1 MKMLLSKKLEGVQN
15 RIDEFSLRERA
26 ILFLA
31 ISLVLF
37 LLVNKLLLTPLET
50 QQKQLLDR
58 TRALHTEI
66 AALDQQTVATVEA
79 SRHDPNTE
87 QRQQLAQLQQRHAQL
102 QQQILDS
109 LSGLVEPQQMSRA
122 LEQLLHEQKAL
133 RFVRIE
139 NLEPQPIMSAEGKTD
154 SMVYRHTLVMEMEG
168 DFRSALAYLQ
178 TLEQLEWQFRWD
190 EVSLNMISYPR
201 AQVIFKV
208 HTLSMQRGWL
218 GV

>member
-1 MKMLLSKKLEGVQN
+1 MKLGKQLEGVQN

-31 ISLVLF
+31 ISLVLY
-37 LLVNKLLLTPLET
+37 LLVNSLLLNPLEA
-50 QQKQLLDR
+50 QQKQLLER

-66 AALDQQTVATVEA
+66 AVLDQQSVAVVEA
-79 SRHDPNTE
+79 SRNDPDAE
-87 QRQQLAQLQQRHAQL
+87 QLQQLGQLQQRSGQL
-102 QQQILDS
+102 KQQIRDS
-109 LSGLVEPQQMSRA
+109 LSGLVEPPQMSRA
-122 LEQLLHEQKAL
+122 LEQLLREQQAL
-133 RFVRIE
+133 RFIRIE
-139 NLEPQPIMSAEGKTD
+139 NLEPQPIMEAEGQAD
-154 SMVYRHTLVMEMEG
+154 SMIYRHTVVMEMEG

-190 EVSLNMISYPR
+190 EVSLNMLSYPR

>member
-1 MKMLLSKKLEGVQN
+1 MKLGKQLEGVQN

-31 ISLVLF
+31 ISLVLY
-37 LLVNKLLLTPLET
+37 LLVNSLLLNPLEA
-50 QQKQLLDR
+50 QQKQLLER

-66 AALDQQTVATVEA
+66 AVLDQQSVAVVEA
-79 SRHDPNTE
+79 SRNDPDAE
-87 QRQQLAQLQQRHAQL
+87 QLQQLGQLQQRSGQL
-102 QQQILDS
+102 KQQIHDS
-109 LSGLVEPQQMSRA
+109 LSGLVEPPQMSRA
-122 LEQLLHEQKAL
+122 LEQLLREQQAL
-133 RFVRIE
+133 RFIRIE
-139 NLEPQPIMSAEGKTD
+139 NLEPQPIMEAEGQAD
-154 SMVYRHTLVMEMEG
+154 SMIYRHTVVMEMEG
-168 DFRSALAYLQ
+168 DFHSALAYLQ

-190 EVSLNMISYPR
+190 EVSLNMLSYPR

>member
-1 MKMLLSKKLEGVQN
+1 MTLGKQLEGVQS

-26 ILFLA
+26 VLFLA

-37 LLVNKLLLTPLET
+37 LLVNSLLLTPLET
-50 QQKQLLDR
+50 QQKQLLER
-58 TRALHTEI
+58 TRALHTTI
-66 AALDQQTVATVEA
+66 SALDQQTVAIVEA
-79 SRHDPNTE
+79 SRNDPDAE
-87 QRQQLAQLQQRHAQL
+87 LLQQLGQLQQRSGQL
-102 QQQILDS
+102 QQQIRDS

-122 LEQLLHEQKAL
+122 LEQLLREQKAL
-133 RFVRIE
+133 RFIRIE
-139 NLEPQPIMSAEGKTD
+139 NLEPQPIMAAEGQTD
-154 SMVYRHTLVMEMEG
+154 SMVYRHTVVMEMEG
-168 DFRSALAYLQ
+168 DFLSALAYLQ

-201 AQVIFKV
+201 AQVTFRV